1 MDLRNILV
9 QLVVDLENGAVL
21 CRPQSTSAAR
31 GVIKGI
37 QNTSVCTLASSLAWK
52 WREYKDFDFNK
63 DDLVWS
69 VGGKIMPMPD
79 HLKTDDFYAKKTLAQ
94 ERAKY
99 IYALEVYF
107 QMYLTRVVDFYD
119 QATEA
124 YIISEL
130 DQCNPLANYYTYGIQ
145 EYARV
150 LDIHPETAYKE
161 FKLRY
166 DTQMLARMRNLAMF
180 QKHLDLMNQCT
191 TKEQLQD
198 ALKNANNEI
207 WGKATS

>member
-1 MDLRNILV
+1 MDLRNTLV

-21 CRPQSTSAAR
+21 CRPQSTSTAR

-37 QNTSVCTLASSLAWK
+37 QNTSVCTLASSLTWK
-52 WREYKDFDFNK
+52 AREYKGFDFNK

-69 VGGKIMPMPD
+69 VGGNIKPMPD
-79 HLKTDDFYAKKTLAQ
+79 HLKTDDFYAKKQLAQ

-119 QATEA
+119 QATET

>member
-1 MDLRNILV
+1 MDLRNILI
-9 QLVVDLENGAVL
+9 QLIVDLENGAVL
-21 CRPQSTSAAR
+21 CRPQSTSTAKSI
-31 GVIKGI
+31 VKGM
-37 QNTSVCTLASSLAWK
+37 QNTSVCTLASSLVWK
-52 WREYKDFDFNK
+52 AREYKDFDFNK

-69 VGGKIMPMPD
+69 VGGKIMLMPD
-79 HLKTDDFYAKKTLAQ
+79 HLKTDEFYAKKELAQ
-94 ERAKY
+94 ERSKY

-107 QMYLTRVVDFYD
+107 QMYLTRIVDYYD
-119 QATEA
+119 QGTEA

-150 LDIHPETAYKE
+150 LGIHPETAYKE

-166 DTQMLARMRNLAMF
+166 DTQMLTRLRNLAMF
-180 QKHLDLMNQCT
+180 QKWLDIMNTCH
-191 TKEQLQD
+191 TKEELQE

-207 WGKATS
+207 WGKATT